1 MHLEILRMREG
12 RRERITDSLTEEGT
26 FTIYVGDVELVSM
39 LCTPRD
45 IKELSVGFLF
55 SSGIIDSF
63 SEIQENVI
71 NEKSSTVHIELRN
84 PRMIYTPGCGKG
96 VMLDTKVE
104 SIEKIESKMKIP
116 AQRILSLVAEF
127 QGQSIEFKKTGSVH
141 SACFSDGERILVS
154 KEDIG
159 RQNAIDKIIGE
170 ALINDLNMEKMIL
183 ITSGRVSTEI
193 VHKALRARIPVIVSR
208 SAPTFQA
215 VKICREKNVTLI
227 GFARGKRMNLYSSE
241 ERIV

>member
-1 MHLEILRMREG
+1 MDLEILRIREG

-26 FTIYVGDVELVSM
+26 FTIYIGDVEFVSM

-55 SSGIIDSF
+55 SSGILDSF
-63 SEIQENVI
+63 SEMKENVI
-71 NEKSSTVHIELRN
+71 NEKSSTIHIELRN
-84 PRMIYTPGCGKG
+84 PTMIYTPGCGKG
-96 VMLDTKVE
+96 VMLDTKVG
-104 SIEKIESKMKIP
+104 SMGKIESKMKIP
-116 AQRILSLVAEF
+116 AQMILSLVGEF
-127 QGQSIEFKKTGSVH
+127 QGQSFEFKKTGSVH
-141 SACFSDGERILVS
+141 SACLSDGEKILIS

-159 RQNAIDKIIGE
+159 RHNAIDKIIGE
-170 ALINDLNMEKMIL
+170 ALMKGLDMKEMVL

-193 VHKALRARIPVIVSR
+193 VYKALRARIPVIVSR